1 MNKEE
6 RTKNKVI
13 EFKREEG
20 LTACNSAGKLRKMRP
35 GEKEIQPRE
44 VSALKLKVVTL
55 VHMTENRY

>member
-35 GEKEIQPRE
+35 GEKEI
-44 VSALKLKVVTL
+44 
-55 VHMTENRY
+55 